1 MSFHKHRNRPKVEPS
16 CRKLKQVCLLPNNYA
31 TDFWRQNCSGNSDKE
46 MKTFENFYHRYRKEW
61 VWTLLNRKIISPW
74 EKKFFLWIL
83 QWIFISKHKAT
94 ATWFP
99 VVRRGVHPSPILN
112 VSTWFYRRTQI
123 KLLMKGPLENP
134 LFVTDPII
142 WDNTQCSLWKVCE
155 NPIYSTNIVCR
166 HF

>member
-1 MSFHKHRNRPKVEPS
+1 MSFHKHRNRPKVEPC

-46 MKTFENFYHRYRKEW
+46 MKTFENFFIDIGKNEFEHCWIEKLYLPEK
-61 VWTLLNRKIISPW
+61 
-74 EKKFFLWIL
+74 EKKLWIL
-83 QWIFISKHKAT
+83 QWIFISKYIAT
-94 ATWFP
+94 TTWFP
-99 VVRRGVHPSPILN
+99 VVRRGEHPIPILN

-155 NPIYSTNIVCR
+155 NPIYSANIVCR